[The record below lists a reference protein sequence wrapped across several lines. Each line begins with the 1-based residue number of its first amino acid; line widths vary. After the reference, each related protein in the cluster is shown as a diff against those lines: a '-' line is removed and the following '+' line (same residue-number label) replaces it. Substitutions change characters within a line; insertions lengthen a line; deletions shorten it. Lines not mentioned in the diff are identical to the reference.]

1 MSTLKKD
8 QAKCHNLYINEGVQ
22 DTRGFHCDGRALK
35 FKSFVFL
42 TDVKELKDGPYCYVK
57 GSHRR
62 QRILWRSALFNK
74 KKQLGPFEFSQ
85 LQGAEAISLFAKA
98 GDMVLS
104 SQKGAHCGHPQH
116 PKAKRTVLV
125 NMYQR

>member
-1 MSTLKKD
+1 MSK
-8 QAKCHNLYINEGVQ
+8 
-22 DTRGFHCDGRALK
+22 
-35 FKSFVFL
+35 
-42 TDVKELKDGPYCYVK
+42 GPIAVDA
-57 GSHRR
+57 
-62 QRILWRSALFNK
+62 IWWRSALFNK
-74 KKQLGPFEFSQ
+74 KNQLGPFEFSQ